1 MILQALTR
9 YYDILR
15 DDPNVDIA
23 PFGYST
29 AGVSFALDI
38 SVAGEL
44 LNVLPMFIQVPRG
57 KKMREVPRTMLVPQ
71 QVKRSGSSPKAN
83 FLCDNC
89 AFVLGIS
96 VKDDVK
102 PGYSAKRFAAF
113 KDLHTKMLP
122 GVESDAARAVLA
134 FLEKH
139 NPATA
144 RRHPAIAPHLE
155 RLLEGGN
162 IVFMFQGNFVH
173 EDAAVRKAWEDYK
186 AGQDAVEMQCLV
198 TGEIAP
204 VARLHPSLK
213 HIRGA
218 QPTGATLVGFN
229 LDAFTSYG
237 RSQGFNA
244 PVSQKA
250 AFAYTTAL
258 NYLLS
263 DANSNG
269 QIHIGDTTTVY
280 WAESTSRA
288 HEAAF
293 AFMLN
298 PDSVQK
304 SNDNSEAR
312 REAERA
318 LQTIANSVQQ
328 GKPLDLDA
336 LLADLGG
343 ENPRFY
349 VLGLAPNAAR
359 VSVRF
364 FITNPFKKMMQNVMA
379 HYQDLEIV
387 KEYDDQP
394 TYISVWRILNETVSK
409 KSRDKDAAP
418 LLAGAVFRAV
428 LTNAPYPAALYN
440 AIINRVRADIDDKE
454 KHISKINYVRAAIIK
469 AYLLRKYRHY
479 PENPF
484 KEVLIMA
491 LNEQST
497 RPAYVLGRLFA
508 VLEKVQSEAIGNV
521 NASIKDR
528 YFTSACAT
536 PASVFPILLRMAS
549 HWTSKAE
556 YGYISE
562 RRIQELMT
570 LLDAQPFPARFSLD
584 EQGVFILGYYHQRA
598 ALYTKKSD
606 EADKMEVPSDEQ
618 PSPKQFNLFEKGE

>member
-9 YYDILR
+9 YYEILR
-15 DDPNVDIA
+15 DDPEVQIA
-23 PFGYST
+23 PFGYSA
-29 AGVSFALDI
+29 AGVSFALNI
-38 SVAGEL
+38 SEDGEL
-44 LNVLPMFIQVPRG
+44 LDVLPLFVEVPRG
-57 KKMREVPRTMLVPQ
+57 KKMREVPRTMFVPEQ
-71 QVKRSGSSPKAN
+71 AKRSGSSPKAN
-83 FLCDNC
+83 FLCDNS

-96 VKDDVK
+96 AKDEDK

-113 KDLHTKMLP
+113 KDLHTRILS

-139 NPATA
+139 DPATV
-144 RRHPAIAPHLE
+144 REHPAIAPHVE

-162 IVFMFQGNFVH
+162 IVFMFRGNYVH
-173 EDAAVRKAWEDYK
+173 EDPAIRQAWEAYK

-198 TGEIAP
+198 TGEVAP
-204 VARLHPSLK
+204 IARLHPSLK
-213 HIRGA
+213 RIRGA

-229 LDAFTSYG
+229 LDAFTSYC
-237 RSQGFNA
+237 RSQGLNA

-263 DANSNG
+263 DANPNG
-269 QIHIGDTTTVY
+269 HVLIGDTTVVY
-280 WAESTSRA
+280 WAESTNRA

-298 PDSVQK
+298 PDSLPDEEDENK
-304 SNDNSEAR
+304 PR
-312 REAERA
+312 RGAERA
-318 LQTIANSVQQ
+318 LHAIAQSARQ

-364 FITNPFKKMMQNVMA
+364 FITDPFTEMMRHIMA

-387 KEYDDQP
+387 KEHEDQP

-409 KSRDKDAAP
+409 KSRDKTPQP
-418 LLAGAVFRAV
+418 LLGGAVMRAV

-440 AIINRVRADIDDKE
+440 AIITRVRADMDDKE
-454 KHISKINYVRAAIIK
+454 KHISKINYVRAAVVK
-469 AYLLRKYRHY
+469 AYLLRQYRHQ
-479 PENPF
+479 PQNPI
-484 KEVLIMA
+484 KEVLTMS
-491 LNEQST
+491 LNEEST
-497 RPAYVLGRLFA
+497 YPAYVLGRLFA
-508 VLEKVQSEAIGNV
+508 WLERAQQAAIGNV

-528 YFTSACAT
+528 YFTSASAM
-536 PASVFPILLRMAS
+536 PASVFPVLLRLAQ
-549 HWTSKAE
+549 HHFSKAD
-556 YGYISE
+556 YGRYIE
-562 RRIQELMT
+562 NQVEN
-570 LLDAQPFPARFSLD
+570 LLARLEGQSFPARLTLD
-584 EQGVFILGYYHQRA
+584 DQGAFILGYYHQRA
-598 ALYTKKSD
+598 AWRQNDKDQAKELVAA
-606 EADKMEVPSDEQ
+606 EA
-618 PSPKQFNLFEKGE
+618 